1 MSKLDFKTSDSLAF
15 CWESTEMQWFI
26 LIASSAFPCNTTMN
40 LHLKKSIFRIPNLGR
55 NEENKWK
62 FQSMSKTEEK
72 SQVLEKH
79 HTFGSL
85 LILLLRIRGGK
96 KYQGKSLNIKVD
108 DGLSKTVDENLN
120 VETYVNLDWRINAA
134 LESFKIK
141 YSGSQDKTVIV
152 FVSIRLESVLRHI
165 AGLSLVP

>member
-62 FQSMSKTEEK
+62 FQSMSKTEGKSREMGEASHKACFNITNVISAPNINCILAADSFIKGFEGEK
-72 SQVLEKH
+72 KD
-79 HTFGSL
+79 
-85 LILLLRIRGGK
+85 
-96 KYQGKSLNIKVD
+96 QGKSLNIKVD
-108 DGLSKTVDENLN
+108 GGLSETVDGFYLQQQ
-120 VETYVNLDWRINAA
+120 
-134 LESFKIK
+134 F
-141 YSGSQDKTVIV
+141 Q
-152 FVSIRLESVLRHI
+152 
-165 AGLSLVP
+165 SLVAESGYPIDK

>member
-26 LIASSAFPCNTTMN
+26 LAETRRTNGNSNPCQRQ
-40 LHLKKSIFRIPNLGR
+40 KKRF
-55 NEENKWK
+55 E
-62 FQSMSKTEEK
+62 
-72 SQVLEKH
+72 
-79 HTFGSL
+79 
-85 LILLLRIRGGK
+85 GGK

-108 DGLSKTVDENLN
+108 DGLSKT
-120 VETYVNLDWRINAA
+120 TYVNLDWRINAA